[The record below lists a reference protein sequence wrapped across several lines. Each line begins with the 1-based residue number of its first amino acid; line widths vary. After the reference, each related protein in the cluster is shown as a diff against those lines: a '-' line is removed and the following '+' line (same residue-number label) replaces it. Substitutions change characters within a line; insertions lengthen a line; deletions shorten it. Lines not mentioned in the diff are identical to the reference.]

1 VKETVA
7 RIAQQM
13 RDLTPDPHLLRNA
26 GYDLQ
31 MRVDKS
37 LLLLFFKK
45 EGLLL
50 S

>member
-1 VKETVA
+1 VTETGA

-13 RDLTPDPHLLRNA
+13 RDPAPDPHLLRNA
-26 GYDLQ
+26 DHDLQ

-37 LLLLFFKK
+37 FLLLFFKK